1 MNKKKLGFSLVIL
14 LMLSNLQ
21 VLAYAQSLTVNTE
34 EDGYYP
40 GDTVTVYGDASVYH
54 QVEVII
60 TRAWNPQVT
69 YMRLHVSAS
78 RETGVYE
85 AVFVLPTDAQIGEYI
100 VTASCNREV
109 VQTRFEILDKTNQL
123 PPNLLLVLE
132 ASYAQALS
140 ILTELS
146 ESTGVPDEAWD
157 VFEEGRELML
167 HAKDLINEE
176 EFSEASSFITEAMS
190 LFSQA
195 TQIALEYE
203 PETVVRTEPEIDEE
217 LIELEAAIRKALDY
231 LESIKETSNHL
242 QDQGYDQ
249 SHVQSLLDDA
259 EELLLQAL
267 ELLEIGEKSR
277 ARTLKDE
284 ALDLVHQAKEQINTQ
299 IQEKKKEKAAKFLAN
314 TQERL
319 EQLRERILKLLNS
332 VPGTD
337 PDSVNEA
344 FALIMSKILEID
356 GLIESG
362 DLDQALDEFDWIL
375 GESEDALD
383 ELDDINHERRE
394 ILWKIEKLEA
404 RTSNLLDTI
413 HDLGEWGLGVGDAE
427 NLVRKIRGTLQQ
439 AVESLEQGEL
449 DDAKDLINEAQ
460 ELLNDLEDLIHR
472 LKEELKGVLEEER
485 EIKEEVEYEEIKAKA
500 HKLHDLIATL
510 RELSTWLHDEGMDTS
525 SVDALLDSSEEL
537 IEETME
543 LIEIGEFYKA
553 KANLIEVEN
562 LTEYAEKKIHEIKK
576 AMLEAVEINQ
586 LIDELVE
593 QINKYRNRAKTKY
606 VWADELS
613 ELEIDVSNA
622 YVLLDEVMDLLEEAE
637 DLLEDNIDE
646 ADNLVNEAKDKLA
659 RAGSM
664 LEGLEYQ
671 IDYDDVVA
679 KLLALIEEYEGEV
692 DSLEDWAHE
701 LDEAGADVSTVY
713 WKLETAWELL
723 QAARGKVED
732 YPDKAEAKIQSA
744 REYLD
749 HAINI
754 LEDIEESPE
763 ENHDIAEL
771 LALIEEY
778 EEEADSLEGWA
789 HELDEAGAD
798 VSTVYYKIGTAWDLL
813 QEARTKVE
821 DYPDKAELKIQSAS
835 EYLRHAR
842 NLLEDLEAS
851 LDEGPDPDL
860 VLYKLGLIEEAE
872 AEHESLEAWAHELAE
887 ADMDISGAAEYL
899 GIAWNLL
906 QEARSIVET
915 NPHGVP
921 EILDHV
927 EYKHGIVRNILMDL
941 GAELEEHQAHI
952 NECLEVIED
961 YESAIDSKEAWMH
974 ELQESGAVVTEI
986 ISSLEEAWSLLQ
998 DARDIVEESPE
1009 LVEPILADVIGILE
1023 DVHEQLEALQAELD
1037 EHEAIVA
1044 VWLEVIEAYEAEVDT
1059 KEAWAHELGE
1069 AGMEVSEILVSLGDA
1084 WSMLQEARSIVE
1096 ETPELVEPMI
1106 AEVNEL
1112 LDALHLQ
1119 LEALQDE
1126 HDAHVALVNMWL
1138 EIIEEYE
1145 VEANG
1150 LGERADVLHGE
1161 AIDVSDVYALLDE
1174 AWGLLEDARSVVEET
1189 PESVEAII
1197 SQVNQKL
1204 DLAHTILTD
1213 LETP

>member
-1 MNKKKLGFSLVIL
+1 
-14 LMLSNLQ
+14 MLSNLQ
-21 VLAYAQSLTVNTE
+21 VIAYSSSLTGNTE
-34 EDGYYP
+34 QDTYYP
-40 GDTVTVYGDASVYH
+40 GEMVTVYGDASPFYA
-54 QVEVII
+54 VEVVIS
-60 TRAWNPQVT
+60 RAWDQVT
-69 YMRLHVSAS
+69 YMRLQVYSS
-78 RETGVYE
+78 RETAVYE
-85 AVFVLPTDAQIGEYI
+85 ANFVLPTDAQTGEYF
-100 VTASCNREV
+100 VTASCYSDV
-109 VQTRFEILDKTNQL
+109 VHTRFKILDRANQL
-123 PPNLLLVLE
+123 PPNLLLILE
-132 ASYAQALS
+132 ASYAQTLS

-146 ESTGVPDEAWD
+146 ESTSVPDEAWD

-167 HAKDLINEE
+167 HAKELIDEE
-176 EFSEASSFITEAMS
+176 EFSEASTFITEAMT

-195 TQIALEYE
+195 AQIALEYE
-203 PETVVRTEPEIDEE
+203 AVTEGVAEPEIDEE
-217 LIELEAAIRKALDY
+217 LIELKAAIRKALDY
-231 LESIKETSNHL
+231 LESIRESSNNL

-249 SHVQSLLDDA
+249 SYVQSLLDDA

-267 ELLEIGEKSR
+267 ELLEAGEKSR

-284 ALDLVHQAKEQINTQ
+284 AIDLIHQAKEQINTQ

-332 VPGTD
+332 VPGAD
-337 PDSVNEA
+337 PDSVNAA
-344 FALIMSKILEID
+344 FELIMSKILEID

-362 DLDQALDEFDWIL
+362 DLDQALEEFDWIL
-375 GESEDALD
+375 DESEGALD
-383 ELDDINHERRE
+383 DLEDINHGRRE

-404 RTSNLLDTI
+404 RTSNLLDTL
-413 HDLGEWGLGVGDAE
+413 HELAEWGLDVSDAE
-427 NLVRKIRGTLQQ
+427 NLVRKVRGTLSQ
-439 AVESLEQGEL
+439 AVESLEQGDIDE
-449 DDAKDLINEAQ
+449 AEDLIHEAQ
-460 ELLNDLEDLIHR
+460 ELLNDLEDIIHR
-472 LKEELKGVLEEER
+472 LKEELKGILEEER
-485 EIKEEVEYEEIKAKA
+485 VVKDEAEYEEIKTRA
-500 HKLHDLIATL
+500 HKLRELIATL
-510 RELSTWLHDEGMDTS
+510 RELSTWLHEEGMDTS
-525 SVDALLDSSEEL
+525 SVDALLDSAEEL
-537 IEETME
+537 IEEVME
-543 LIEIGEFYKA
+543 LIEIGGFYKA
-553 KANLIEVEN
+553 KANLNEVES
-562 LTEYAEKKIHEIKK
+562 LTNYAEEKIHEIKR
-576 AMLEAVEINQ
+576 AMLEAEEIN
-586 LIDELVE
+586 LLVDELVE
-593 QINKYRNRAKTKY
+593 KINKYRNRAKTKY

-613 ELEIDVSNA
+613 ELEIDVSKP
-622 YVLLDEVMDLLEEAE
+622 YLLLDEVMDLLEGAE
-637 DLLEDNIDE
+637 DLLEENIDE
-646 ADNLVNEAKDKLA
+646 ADNLINEAKDKLA

-664 LEGLEYQ
+664 LESLEYQ
-671 IDYDDVVA
+671 IDYEDVVA
-679 KLLALIEEYEGEV
+679 ELFALIEEYEAEV
-692 DSLEDWAHE
+692 ESLEGWAHE
-701 LDEAGADVSTVY
+701 LDESGADVSTVY
-713 WKLETAWELL
+713 YKLETAWELL
-723 QAARGKVED
+723 QAARGKVVD

-744 REYLD
+744 IEYLD
-749 HAINI
+749 LARNL

-763 ENHDIAEL
+763 DNHDIAEL
-771 LALIEEY
+771 IALIEEY
-778 EEEADSLEGWA
+778 EDEADELEGWA

-798 VSTVYYKIGTAWDLL
+798 VSTVFYKIGTAWDLL

-835 EYLRHAR
+835 EYLNHAG

-851 LDEGPDPDL
+851 LEEGPDSEL
-860 VLYKLGLIEEAE
+860 VQYKLGLIIEAE
-872 AEHESLEAWAHELAE
+872 AEHESLEGWAHELAE

-921 EILDHV
+921 AILDHV
-927 EYKHGIVRNILMDL
+927 DYKHGIVCNILTEL
-941 GAELEEHQAHI
+941 EAELEEHQAHI

-1023 DVHEQLEALQAELD
+1023 DIHEQLEALQAEFD

-1069 AGMEVSEILVSLGDA
+1069 AGMEVSEVLVSLGDA

-1126 HDAHVALVNMWL
+1126 HDAHVALVIMWL

-1197 SQVNQKL
+1197 AQVNQKL

-1213 LETP
+1213 LETS